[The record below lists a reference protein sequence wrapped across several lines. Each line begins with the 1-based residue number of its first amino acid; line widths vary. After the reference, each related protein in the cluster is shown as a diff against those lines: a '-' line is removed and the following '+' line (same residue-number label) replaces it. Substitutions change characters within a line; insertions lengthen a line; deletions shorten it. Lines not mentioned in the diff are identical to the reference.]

1 MEQFIKRKN
10 PVLALVLSAFVFAG
24 AGQIY
29 NKQYKKGIILII
41 IFGILLVL
49 ILVPIVMSY
58 IDYFNTYSNIESI
71 DISNID
77 ARLINKPNIILVML
91 NFTAWLFSVID
102 AYIYAKKYN
111 KMLEKQD
118 AITIKR

>member
-1 MEQFIKRKN
+1 MKKRKN
-10 PVLALVLSAFVFAG
+10 PILALVLSAFVFAG

-49 ILVPIVMSY
+49 ILVPIVLSY

-77 ARLINKPNIILVML
+77 ARLIHKPNIILVML
-91 NFTAWLFSVID
+91 NFIAWLFSVID

-118 AITIKR
+118 AITI